1 MTLQGSCPPGSDSGS
16 RFSAS
21 WHMVSRIATAE
32 EEDAWSWH
40 IGSSVPGAGSDT
52 NMRDYEV
59 YSSFPGSG
67 EESDMRDTK
76 NVYQCCFYVSQ
87 RVELDE
93 VKFGE

>member
-21 WHMVSRIATAE
+21 WHTVSRIATAE
-32 EEDAWSWH
+32 EEGAWSWH

-67 EESDMRDTK
+67 DGGIGHACTACLLR
-76 NVYQCCFYVSQ
+76 
-87 RVELDE
+87 
-93 VKFGE
+93 KFLEAAA

>member
-21 WHMVSRIATAE
+21 WHTVSRIATAE
-32 EEDAWSWH
+32 EEGAWSWH

-52 NMRDYEV
+52 N
-59 YSSFPGSG
+59 
-67 EESDMRDTK
+67 MRDTK